1 MLNNDNNEH
10 LSGLQKKKLV
20 QRSRFE
26 KEQEVESFKE
36 GIPEHGTYT
45 AEGKIVSGSMKKI
58 SKNIHLVT
66 KNGKLFWM
74 NVTKK
79 ELERQTKE
87 TKILQEEVELATKL
101 TMDKFNWNL
110 NEGRSCSH
118 DEFSTSP
125 NDKSKTDRFF
135 AAAFPN
141 VRSPFRSSLFQAS
154 NSKIPRNKSPQTT
167 KYDLDLVVS
176 RKNVP
181 SSGSP
186 CVEKPMDDCANES
199 VQYHEQPKFNMRQSV
214 IDLQSKL
221 QELQAE
227 RDSLMDLRF
236 KESQDQGEL
245 ICKLHNTVQDLEI
258 VNHMQ
263 DETVRDANVQ
273 IEQLRKKVHVYDTVL
288 NEIRQALMNYEERT
302 GKKIYE
308 HENICNL
315 LVQKMGT
322 TVDKI
327 LRDTDADNCYLKER
341 LGPMEEQLENLKTE
355 SHSKTEALLKQQEDR
370 IQQLNHE
377 HEREL
382 SALTGKVNRS
392 RSFATN
398 FQNQVEAIQE
408 QARNQSTMY
417 SRQLTELES
426 TVCHLRTELRE
437 AKRIYEDKI
446 ENLEKEVEQ
455 SQCDMYNCKR
465 ERDEYRQQVESTN
478 GRIQLLM
485 ADYCKLEED
494 LKVAKEQNQKLWER
508 GTSSSISV
516 ENLEQELEC
525 KNQEILR
532 LDGVINSLKEQ
543 YQHQLQ
549 CQASIEE
556 QRNEDQEKIKTLIK
570 QYEICKEQL
579 CKTGEELNQ
588 KKQQFDKTEMTI
600 CQLRESIKEKERCL
614 ENEAIEKS
622 KLQQEIEDKCQKIQ
636 RMKIAEETICDQFE
650 EAVTHLKKMQ
660 NDNDAVKMELNEKN
674 KMLMTLRQE
683 MESISEMTSQQSC
696 ASEALQLER
705 KQLQTE
711 VDCQNQK
718 IQELKS
724 DLEHK
729 DAQMQALKAHLCELE
744 KEKIKLVN
752 AATEQMSELRDLLQ
766 EKDVLSTELNLI
778 QNQMGDLKEEYN
790 NLQRS
795 YNCKTEEYDWATS
808 KLKAQL
814 KSTQNDLEQT
824 REAMK
829 VLEGA
834 DTHAM
839 KVAMGMQK
847 QITAKRGQ
855 IDALQSKIQ
864 YLEESLENSDREK
877 CYLKEE
883 KVRLT
888 KELACIVS
896 ERNKIAGELDAL
908 KSQEKSLKEKLVR
921 LESALEKACL
931 RFSDCQS
938 VIQRQE
944 QDFMRLKLQHA
955 LEVKELQGPGFSTT
969 PGQCSNARAYSPP
982 VCVNPSS
989 SRPSSGYLSSAVS
1002 GSSCF
1007 QEDLNPELKN
1017 ILMDLKSAASDGCS
1031 RSSGV
1036 NYTECEGE
1044 RTSRNMH
1051 AVDDLNTDVCM
1062 NRGTQDTC
1070 FRDRIMCSPDVKE
1083 PFSIDNFTCT
1093 ADHSL
1098 QIGGGP
1104 CYASSPKHQSLSE
1117 RSPVSS
1123 LLTGSLCEHRR
1134 ESSVLDDLCAS
1145 RTGYMSAPY
1154 SENELHFQTT
1164 DTDQVDVAGQAC
1176 KKLQNKLDGLQN
1188 LVEDLQL
1195 KNHEM
1200 SSMIRNQEKRIK
1212 RVKDREKML
1221 KK

>member
-1 MLNNDNNEH
+1 MPNVFETGAQKNTATCGSFTEGGS
-10 LSGLQKKKLV
+10 LSSPSPLHVSELP
-20 QRSRFE
+20 RSLGRAHGRLSSTDYRSCQSSLHASE
-26 KEQEVESFKE
+26 AGKEQFTLCK
-36 GIPEHGTYT
+36 YT
-45 AEGKIVSGSMKKI
+45 SDSRRP
-58 SKNIHLVT
+58 SKNLEELR
-66 KNGKLFWM
+66 KQ
-74 NVTKK
+74 
-79 ELERQTKE
+79 LERQTKE

-110 NEGRSCSH
+110 NEGRSCSQ

-125 NDKSKTDRFF
+125 SDKSKSDPN
-135 AAAFPN
+135 FPN
-141 VRSPFRSSLFQAS
+141 VRSTFRSSLFQAS
-154 NSKIPRNKSPQTT
+154 ISKAPRNKSPQTT

-176 RKNVP
+176 RNNIP

-186 CVEKPMDDCANES
+186 CMEKPMEDCANENI
-199 VQYHEQPKFNMRQSV
+199 QCHEKPKFNIRRSV

-221 QELQAE
+221 QELQTE
-227 RDSLMDLRF
+227 RDNLMDLRF

-245 ICKLHNTVQDLEI
+245 ICKLHNTVQDLET

-263 DETVRDANVQ
+263 DETVRDANIQ
-273 IEQLRKKVHVYDTVL
+273 IEQLRKKVYVYDTVL
-288 NEIRQALMNYEERT
+288 NEIRQALMHYEERT
-302 GKKIYE
+302 GKRIYDN
-308 HENICNL
+308 ENICNIL
-315 LVQKMGT
+315 AQKMGT
-322 TVDKI
+322 AVDKI
-327 LRDTDADNCYLKER
+327 LRDTDADISYLKER
-341 LGPMEEQLENLKTE
+341 LAPMEEQLENLKTE
-355 SHSKTEALLKQQEDR
+355 SQSKAEALFKQQEDR
-370 IQQLNHE
+370 IEQLNHE
-377 HEREL
+377 HEQEL

-417 SRQLTELES
+417 SRQLTELET

-437 AKRIYEDKI
+437 AKRMYEDKI
-446 ENLEKEVEQ
+446 ESLEKQVEQ
-455 SQCDMYNCKR
+455 SQCEMYNCKR
-465 ERDEYRQQVESTN
+465 EREEFRQQVESTN

-485 ADYCKLEED
+485 ADYCKVEED

-508 GTSSSISV
+508 GTSNSISV
-516 ENLEQELEC
+516 ENLKQELEC

-549 CQASIEE
+549 CQAAFEAK
-556 QRNEDQEKIKTLIK
+556 RNEDQEKIKTVAK

-579 CKTGEELNQ
+579 CKIGEELNQ
-588 KKQQFDKTEMTI
+588 KRQQLDNAEITN

-622 KLQQEIEDKCQKIQ
+622 KLQHEIEEKCQKIH

-650 EAVTHLKKMQ
+650 EAVTHLKKLQ
-660 NDNDAVKMELNEKN
+660 SDNDAVKMELNEKN
-674 KMLMTLRQE
+674 MMLATLRQE

-705 KQLQTE
+705 KQLQVE

-718 IQELKS
+718 IKELKNEL
-724 DLEHK
+724 DHK
-729 DAQMQALKAHLCELE
+729 DAQMQELKAHLCELE
-744 KEKIKLVN
+744 KEKMKLVN
-752 AATEQMSELRDLLQ
+752 SATDQMSELRDLLR
-766 EKDVLSTELNLI
+766 EKDALSTELNLI
-778 QNQMGDLKEEYN
+778 QNQMGDLKDEYN

-795 YNCKTEEYDWATS
+795 YTCKTEEYDWATN
-808 KLKAQL
+808 KLKTQL

-864 YLEESLENSDREK
+864 YLEEGLENSEREK

-896 ERNKIAGELDAL
+896 ERNKIAGELDTL
-908 KSQEKSLKEKLVR
+908 KSQEKNLKEKLVR

-944 QDFMRLKLQHA
+944 QDFMRLKLQHS

-969 PGQCSNARAYSPP
+969 GQCSNARTYSPP

-989 SRPSSGYLSSAVS
+989 SRPSSGYRSSAVS
-1002 GSSCF
+1002 RTSCL

-1017 ILMDLKSAASDGCS
+1017 ILMELRNSVCDGCN
-1031 RSSGV
+1031 RSSSV
-1036 NYTECEGE
+1036 NYTDCEGQ

-1051 AVDDLNTDVCM
+1051 AVDDLNSDSCM
-1062 NRGTQDTC
+1062 DRGSQDTC
-1070 FRDRIMCSPDVKE
+1070 YRDRIMCTRDLKE
-1083 PFSIDNFTCT
+1083 PFSIDNFAC
-1093 ADHSL
+1093 
-1098 QIGGGP
+1098 
-1104 CYASSPKHQSLSE
+1104 
-1117 RSPVSS
+1117 
-1123 LLTGSLCEHRR
+1123 
-1134 ESSVLDDLCAS
+1134 
-1145 RTGYMSAPY
+1145 
-1154 SENELHFQTT
+1154 T
-1164 DTDQVDVAGQAC
+1164 DTDQMDVAGQAC